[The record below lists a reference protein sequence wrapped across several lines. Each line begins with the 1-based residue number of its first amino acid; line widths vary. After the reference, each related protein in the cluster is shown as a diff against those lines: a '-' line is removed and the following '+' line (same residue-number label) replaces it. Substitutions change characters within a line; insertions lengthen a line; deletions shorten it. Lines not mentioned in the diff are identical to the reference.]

1 MLRIT
6 SRGFGALLTTILC
19 TAMGAAAERVPGLD
33 WPRWRGPQDVGSH
46 ADGTYPDQLTDP
58 AQLAWKVKLPGVG
71 CSTPIVWR
79 DVIYLTGSSQGHNA
93 ILAFDRAGKELWQT
107 LLTKERP
114 GKHRNGSGAN
124 SSPITD
130 GRRLFTYFKN
140 GELAALDLQGKR
152 IWSTNLQ
159 ERFAKD
165 TLYWD
170 IGTSPILTATD
181 VVVAVMHSGES
192 YLAAFDQAT
201 GELHWKVS
209 RNYKTPVEGD
219 HSYATPIL
227 LERGGKTSILV
238 WGAEHLTAH
247 DPQDG
252 HVLWSC
258 GGFNPDAN
266 ANWVAVASA
275 VVTGDRAIVPY
286 GRGARVTAVKLDG
299 TGDVTATH
307 REWTRNDVSAFVP
320 SPAIAAGKLYFVR
333 DGGEVEC
340 LDPATGQS
348 LWSDRFPKNRNKFYA
363 SPLIAGGKL
372 YAPREDGVVFV
383 ADVRDGFKLLS
394 ENDLGERTIAS
405 PVPLSGGQ
413 LLLRGEEH
421 LWCIGSRTDNPTA
434 AR

>member
-1 MLRIT
+1 MVRNSGRML
-6 SRGFGALLTTILC
+6 GFLAAIAM
-19 TAMGAAAERVPGLD
+19 TAVSVAAADRELSID
-33 WPRWRGPQDVGSH
+33 WPRWRGPHDDGSL
-46 ADGTYPDQLTDP
+46 AGGAYPEQLTDP
-58 AQLAWKVKLPGVG
+58 GNLAWKVKLPGAG
-71 CSTPIVWR
+71 CSTPIVWA
-79 DVIYLTGSSQGHNA
+79 DVIYLTGPADGHNA
-93 ILAFDRAGKELWQT
+93 VLAYDRAGKELWRT
-107 LLTKERP
+107 PFTKERP

-130 GRRLFTYFKN
+130 GRRLFAYFKN

-152 IWSTNLQ
+152 LWSTNLQ

-201 GELHWKVS
+201 GDLHWKVS

-238 WGAEHLTAH
+238 WGAERLTAH

-252 HVLWSC
+252 HILWTC

-275 VVTGDRAIVPY
+275 VVSGDRAIVPY

-299 TGDVTATH
+299 SGDVTETH

-320 SPAIAAGKLYFVR
+320 SPVVDAGKLYFVR
-333 DGGEVEC
+333 DAGEVEC
-340 LDPATGQS
+340 LDPATGKS
-348 LWSDRFPKNRNKFYA
+348 LWSDRFPKNRNKFYS

-372 YAPREDGVVFV
+372 YAAREDGVVFV

-413 LLLRGEEH
+413 LLFRGEEH
-421 LWCIGSRTDNPTA
+421 LWCIGSRNNGP
-434 AR
+434 R

>member
-1 MLRIT
+1 MLRYT
-6 SRGFGALLTTILC
+6 SRLLGIMAAIVWTVTSL
-19 TAMGAAAERVPGLD
+19 TAADRELSFD
-33 WPRWRGPQDVGSH
+33 WPRWRGPQDAGSLPG
-46 ADGTYPDQLTDP
+46 GTYPEQLTDP
-58 AQLAWKVKLPGVG
+58 ANLVWKVKLPGIG
-71 CSTPIVWR
+71 CSTPIVSG
-79 DVIYLTGSSQGHNA
+79 DVIYLTGSAQGHNA
-93 ILAFDRAGKELWQT
+93 VHAFDRTGKELWTT
-107 LLTKERP
+107 LLTQERP
-114 GKHRNGSGAN
+114 GKHRNGSAAN

-130 GRRLFTYFKN
+130 GKRLFTYFKN

-152 IWSTNLQ
+152 LWSTNLQ

-170 IGTSPILTATD
+170 IGTSPMLTATD

-201 GELHWKVS
+201 GDLHWKIA

-219 HSYATPIL
+219 HSYATPFL
-227 LERGGKTSILV
+227 LERNGKTSILV

-252 HVLWSC
+252 HILWSC
-258 GGFNPDAN
+258 GGFNPDGN

-275 VVTGDRAIVPY
+275 VVSGDRAIVPY

-320 SPAIAAGKLYFVR
+320 SPVIDDGKLYFVR
-333 DGGEVEC
+333 DAGEVEC
-340 LDPATGQS
+340 LDPATGKT
-348 LWSDRFPKNRNKFYA
+348 LWSDRFPKNRNKFYS
-363 SPLIAGGKL
+363 SPLIAGGRL
-372 YAPREDGVVFV
+372 YAAREDGVVFV
-383 ADVRDGFKLLS
+383 ADVRSGFKLLS

-421 LWCIGSRTDNPTA
+421 LWCIGANRNAP
-434 AR
+434 R